1 LQPTNTSIIAK
12 NTLWSGVEN
21 SFAFFSSFI
30 TSIAIA
36 RVIGPERLA
45 YFNYVMWL
53 TNMTG
58 LIGSLGIP
66 VTTRK
71 YMAEYLGANQPG
83 LARAVFSATFRLQCG
98 MATVL
103 TGMAMAV
110 VVLWGDPAHRTV
122 SLIQIAGMLPAM
134 LVYVPSQANNA
145 REDMRANVASS
156 ILGGS
161 VFFIGAVASLIFG
174 WDLIGIAIS
183 FFLMRLSELV
193 ARIIPVMRWV
203 RALPRAPLPPELWR
217 KMRSFSGQGL
227 VLMLLNL
234 IVWDRSDVIF
244 LKLMSSEIAQISFYT
259 VAFNLTERA
268 LIFPQTLG
276 QAIGASLMAQYGRDR
291 SRLAA
296 MTATGA
302 LYMYL
307 FALPML
313 LGLACLSPAVM
324 SVLYGVQY
332 LPAIPVLAIAAA
344 MAAPKPLLLPAQQL
358 LQTEEKQ
365 GFLIGWSCFCAAIN
379 CALDILLIPSLG
391 ASGAA
396 IANGSAQALA
406 VGGIWT
412 YAVRHSGVRLD
423 FRRLGEISLSAAV
436 MVSVAY
442 PLGRALPPW
451 PALLIAPPLAAAVF
465 LAMLRWRRVLDETD
479 RARFAGLGRLVPG
492 PGRPTY
498 HRLLSFLCPAA
509 S

>member
-1 LQPTNTSIIAK
+1 MQPTNSSIIAK
-12 NTLWSGVEN
+12 NTLWSGVETA
-21 SFAFFSSFI
+21 FAFLSSLV

-71 YMAEYLGANQPG
+71 YMAEYLGSNQLG
-83 LARAVFSATFRLQCG
+83 LARAVFSATFRTQCV

-103 TGMAMAV
+103 TAMAMGV
-110 VVLWGDPAHRTV
+110 VVIWGDPAHRAV
-122 SLIQIAGMLPAM
+122 SLIQVSSMLPGM

-156 ILGGS
+156 IVGGG
-161 VFFIGAVASLIFG
+161 VFFVGAIASLAFG
-174 WDLIGIAIS
+174 WDLTGIAIS
-183 FFLMRLSELV
+183 LFMMRFSELIV
-193 ARIIPVMRWV
+193 RVIPVLRWV
-203 RALPRAPLPPELWR
+203 RALPHATLPPELWR
-217 KMRSFSGQGL
+217 KIRSFSGQGM

-259 VAFNLTERA
+259 VAFNLTEKA

-276 QAIGASLMAQYGRDR
+276 QAIGASLMAQCGRDR
-291 SRLAA
+291 TKLAT

-302 LYMYL
+302 FYMYL

-324 SVLYGVQY
+324 QVLYGVQY
-332 LPAIPVLAIAAA
+332 LPAIPVLAIAAM

-365 GFLIGWSCFCAAIN
+365 GFLIGWSCFCGALN
-379 CALDILLIPSLG
+379 CVLDILLIPHLG

-396 IANGSAQALA
+396 IANGTAQALA
-406 VGGIWT
+406 VGGIWV
-412 YAVRHSGVRLD
+412 YAIRYSGVQLD
-423 FRRLGEISLSAAV
+423 FRRLGDVTLSALVLAAI
-436 MVSVAY
+436 AY
-442 PLGRALPPW
+442 PLGRVLPPL
-451 PALLIAPPLAAAVF
+451 PALLIAPPLATAGF
-465 LAMLRWRRVLDETD
+465 LLMLRWRRVLSDYD
-479 RARFAGLGRLVPG
+479 RVRLLGLARAVPA
-492 PGRPTY
+492 PGRPAY
-498 HRLLSFLCPAA
+498 HWMLEFLCPAA